1 MAQLNKKIMAVAVAV
16 VFCLLAAFWPHERE
30 ADVLKIEQQA
40 VTASEEEEAKITVY
54 VSGAVANPGL
64 HEIAPGSRAVE
75 AIAAAGGMTEE
86 ANKDKVNL
94 AKICKDGMQVNVPRL
109 SAKERRRLAAA
120 NTPASSA
127 ETAEQNS
134 ASYNAAQESGTALM
148 GKVHLNTAT
157 AEELETLPGVGAVTA
172 QRIVEYRSAHGFA
185 RIEDLMNVK
194 GIGRQSLRKCNP
206 GLIYENMVC
215 GSNRAFC
222 SR

>member
-40 VTASEEEEAKITVY
+40 VTASEKEEAKITVY

-109 SAKERRRLAAA
+109 NAKERRKLAAA
-120 NTPASSA
+120 NTPASGVEA
-127 ETAEQNS
+127 AGQNS
-134 ASYNAAQESGTALM
+134 ASYNAVQVSETALT

-157 AEELETLPGVGAVTA
+157 AEELETLPGVGVVTA
-172 QRIVEYRSAHGFA
+172 QRIVEYRSVHGFA

-194 GIGRQSLRKCNP
+194 GIGQAKFNKMQPWLD
-206 GLIYENMVC
+206 L
-215 GSNRAFC
+215 
-222 SR
+222 

>member
-40 VTASEEEEAKITVY
+40 VTASEEEAKITVY

-94 AKICKDGMQVNVPRL
+94 AKICKDGM
-109 SAKERRRLAAA
+109 RRKRPIR
-120 NTPASSA
+120 T
-127 ETAEQNS
+127 
-134 ASYNAAQESGTALM
+134 
-148 GKVHLNTAT
+148 K
-157 AEELETLPGVGAVTA
+157 
-172 QRIVEYRSAHGFA
+172 
-185 RIEDLMNVK
+185 
-194 GIGRQSLRKCNP
+194 
-206 GLIYENMVC
+206 
-215 GSNRAFC
+215 
-222 SR
+222 

>member
-30 ADVLKIEQQA
+30 AEVLKIEQQA
-40 VTASEEEEAKITVY
+40 VNTASEKEEAKITVY
-54 VSGAVANPGL
+54 VSGAL

-109 SAKERRRLAAA
+109 SAKERRRLVGA
-120 NTPASSA
+120 NTSASGA
-127 ETAEQNS
+127 EAAEQGS
-134 ASYNAAQESGTALM
+134 ASYNAAQESETALM

-194 GIGRQSLRKCNP
+194 GIGQAKFKKMQPWLD
-206 GLIYENMVC
+206 L
-215 GSNRAFC
+215 
-222 SR
+222 

>member
-30 ADVLKIEQQA
+30 TDVLKIEQQA
-40 VTASEEEEAKITVY
+40 VTASEKEEAKITVY

-75 AIAAAGGMTEE
+75 AIVAAGGMTEE

-120 NTPASSA
+120 NTPANSA
-127 ETAEQNS
+127 ETAGQNS
-134 ASYNAAQESGTALM
+134 ASYNSVQESETALT

-157 AEELETLPGVGAVTA
+157 MEELETLPGVGAVTA

-194 GIGRQSLRKCNP
+194 GIGQAKFKKMQPWLD
-206 GLIYENMVC
+206 L
-215 GSNRAFC
+215 
-222 SR
+222 

>member
-40 VTASEEEEAKITVY
+40 VTASEKEEAKIMVY

-120 NTPASSA
+120 NTSASGA
-127 ETAEQNS
+127 EVAEQGS
-134 ASYNAAQESGTALM
+134 ASYNAAQESETALT

-172 QRIVEYRSAHGFA
+172 
-185 RIEDLMNVK
+185 
-194 GIGRQSLRKCNP
+194 
-206 GLIYENMVC
+206 
-215 GSNRAFC
+215 
-222 SR
+222 

>member
-30 ADVLKIEQQA
+30 TDVLKIEQQA
-40 VTASEEEEAKITVY
+40 VNTASEKEAKITVY

-109 SAKERRRLAAA
+109 SAKERRRLAAS

-127 ETAEQNS
+127 ETAEQDS
-134 ASYNAAQESGTALM
+134 TSYNAAQESESALT

-157 AEELETLPGVGAVTA
+157 MEELETLPGVGAVTA

-194 GIGRQSLRKCNP
+194 GIGQAKFKKMQPWLD
-206 GLIYENMVC
+206 L
-215 GSNRAFC
+215 
-222 SR
+222 

>member
-1 MAQLNKKIMAVAVAV
+1 MAQLNKKIMAVAIAV

-40 VTASEEEEAKITVY
+40 VDTASEEEAKITVY

-120 NTPASSA
+120 NTLASSA
-127 ETAEQNS
+127 ETAEQS
-134 ASYNAAQESGTALM
+134 GASYNSAQESETALT

-172 QRIVEYRSAHGFA
+172 QRIVEYRSVHGFA

-194 GIGRQSLRKCNP
+194 GIGQAKFKKMQPWLD
-206 GLIYENMVC
+206 L
-215 GSNRAFC
+215 
-222 SR
+222 

>member
-30 ADVLKIEQQA
+30 TDVLKIEQQA
-40 VTASEEEEAKITVY
+40 VTASEKEEAKITVY

-64 HEIAPGSRAVE
+64 HEIAPGSRALE

-94 AKICKDGMQVNVPRL
+94 AKICKDGMHVNVPRL

-120 NTPASSA
+120 NTPANSA

-134 ASYNAAQESGTALM
+134 ASYNSVQESETALT

-194 GIGRQSLRKCNP
+194 GIGQAKFNKMQPWLD
-206 GLIYENMVC
+206 L
-215 GSNRAFC
+215 
-222 SR
+222 

>member
-40 VTASEEEEAKITVY
+40 VTASEKEEAKITVY

-120 NTPASSA
+120 NTLASGA
-127 ETAEQNS
+127 ETAEQS
-134 ASYNAAQESGTALM
+134 GASYNAAQESALT

-194 GIGRQSLRKCNP
+194 GIGQAKFNKMQPWLD
-206 GLIYENMVC
+206 L
-215 GSNRAFC
+215 
-222 SR
+222 

>member
-40 VTASEEEEAKITVY
+40 VTASEREEAKITVY
-54 VSGAVANPGL
+54 VSGAVVNPGL
-64 HEIAPGSRAVE
+64 HEIAHGSRAVE

-120 NTPASSA
+120 NTSASGA
-127 ETAEQNS
+127 ETAEQS
-134 ASYNAAQESGTALM
+134 GASYNAEQTGETALM
-148 GKVHLNTAT
+148 DKVHLNTAT

-194 GIGRQSLRKCNP
+194 GIGQAKFKKMQPWLD
-206 GLIYENMVC
+206 L
-215 GSNRAFC
+215 
-222 SR
+222 

>member
-30 ADVLKIEQQA
+30 ADILKIEQQA
-40 VTASEEEEAKITVY
+40 IDTASEKEEAKITVY

-120 NTPASSA
+120 NTSASGA
-127 ETAEQNS
+127 EAPEQS
-134 ASYNAAQESGTALM
+134 GASYNAAQDLT
-148 GKVHLNTAT
+148 GKVNLNTAT

-194 GIGRQSLRKCNP
+194 GIGQAKFKKMQPL
-206 GLIYENMVC
+206 LDL
-215 GSNRAFC
+215 
-222 SR
+222 

>member
-40 VTASEEEEAKITVY
+40 VNTESE
-54 VSGAVANPGL
+54 
-64 HEIAPGSRAVE
+64 
-75 AIAAAGGMTEE
+75 MTEE

-120 NTPASSA
+120 NTSASGVEA
-127 ETAEQNS
+127 AEQGS
-134 ASYNAAQESGTALM
+134 ASYNAAQESETALM

-185 RIEDLMNVK
+185 KIEDLMNVK
-194 GIGRQSLRKCNP
+194 GIGQAKFKKMQPWLD
-206 GLIYENMVC
+206 L
-215 GSNRAFC
+215 
-222 SR
+222 

>member
-30 ADVLKIEQQA
+30 GDVLKIEQQA
-40 VTASEEEEAKITVY
+40 VNTASEKEEVKITVY

-120 NTPASSA
+120 SSA
-127 ETAEQNS
+127 EAAEQGS
-134 ASYNAAQESGTALM
+134 ASYNAAQESETALT

-194 GIGRQSLRKCNP
+194 GIGQAKFKKMQPWLD
-206 GLIYENMVC
+206 L
-215 GSNRAFC
+215 
-222 SR
+222 

>member
-30 ADVLKIEQQA
+30 TDVLKIEQQA
-40 VTASEEEEAKITVY
+40 VNTASEKEEAKITVY

-127 ETAEQNS
+127 ETAKKGS
-134 ASYNAAQESGTALM
+134 TSYNAAQESEAALT
-148 GKVHLNTAT
+148 GKVNLNTAT

-194 GIGRQSLRKCNP
+194 GIGQAKFKKMQPWLD
-206 GLIYENMVC
+206 L
-215 GSNRAFC
+215 
-222 SR
+222 

>member
-30 ADVLKIEQQA
+30 AEVLKIEQQA
-40 VTASEEEEAKITVY
+40 VDTASEKEEAKITVY

-75 AIAAAGGMTEE
+75 AIAA
-86 ANKDKVNL
+86 
-94 AKICKDGMQVNVPRL
+94 KICKDGMQVNVPRL
-109 SAKERRRLAAA
+109 SAKERHRLAAA
-120 NTPASSA
+120 NTSASGAEAAEQGSVFYNA
-127 ETAEQNS
+127 EQTGETAL
-134 ASYNAAQESGTALM
+134 T

-194 GIGRQSLRKCNP
+194 GIGQAKFKKMQPWLD
-206 GLIYENMVC
+206 L
-215 GSNRAFC
+215 
-222 SR
+222 

>member
-40 VTASEEEEAKITVY
+40 VNTASEKEAKITVY

-120 NTPASSA
+120 NTSASGA
-127 ETAEQNS
+127 EAAEQGS
-134 ASYNAAQESGTALM
+134 ASYNAAQESETALM

-185 RIEDLMNVK
+185 PYERK
-194 GIGRQSLRKCNP
+194 GH
-206 GLIYENMVC
+206 
-215 GSNRAFC
+215 RAGKV
-222 SR
+222 

>member
-16 VFCLLAAFWPHERE
+16 VFGLLAAFWPHERE

-40 VTASEEEEAKITVY
+40 IDTASEKEEAKITVY

-120 NTPASSA
+120 NTSASRA
-127 ETAEQNS
+127 EAATGS
-134 ASYNAAQESGTALM
+134 ASYNAAQESEPALT

-157 AEELETLPGVGAVTA
+157 MEELETLPGVGAVTA

-185 RIEDLMNVK
+185 KIEDLMNVK
-194 GIGRQSLRKCNP
+194 GIGQAKFKKMQPWLD
-206 GLIYENMVC
+206 L
-215 GSNRAFC
+215 
-222 SR
+222 

>member
-40 VTASEEEEAKITVY
+40 VDTASEEEAKITVY

-64 HEIAPGSRAVE
+64 HEIVPGSRAVE

-120 NTPASSA
+120 NTPGSSA
-127 ETAEQNS
+127 KAAEQS
-134 ASYNAAQESGTALM
+134 GASYNAAQESETALT

-194 GIGRQSLRKCNP
+194 GIGQAKFKKMQPWLD
-206 GLIYENMVC
+206 L
-215 GSNRAFC
+215 
-222 SR
+222 

>member
-30 ADVLKIEQQA
+30 VDVLKIEQQA
-40 VTASEEEEAKITVY
+40 VDTASEEEAKITVY
-54 VSGAVANPGL
+54 VSGAVTNPGL

-120 NTPASSA
+120 NTFASGA
-127 ETAEQNS
+127 EAAEQGS
-134 ASYNAAQESGTALM
+134 AFYNAAQIGETALT

-157 AEELETLPGVGAVTA
+157 MEELKTLPGVGAVTA

-185 RIEDLMNVK
+185 RIEDIMNVK
-194 GIGRQSLRKCNP
+194 GIGQAKFKKMQPWLD
-206 GLIYENMVC
+206 L
-215 GSNRAFC
+215 
-222 SR
+222 

>member
-1 MAQLNKKIMAVAVAV
+1 MAV

-40 VTASEEEEAKITVY
+40 VTASEKEEAKITVY

-120 NTPASSA
+120 NTPASGVEA
-127 ETAEQNS
+127 AEQGRAFYNS
-134 ASYNAAQESGTALM
+134 AQESESALT

-157 AEELETLPGVGAVTA
+157 AEELEHCRAWCGNGA
-172 QRIVEYRSAHGFA
+172 AH
-185 RIEDLMNVK
+185 
-194 GIGRQSLRKCNP
+194 C
-206 GLIYENMVC
+206 
-215 GSNRAFC
+215 
-222 SR
+222 

>member
-40 VTASEEEEAKITVY
+40 VNTASEKEEAKITVY

-120 NTPASSA
+120 ANTSASGA
-127 ETAEQNS
+127 ETAEQGS
-134 ASYNAAQESGTALM
+134 ASYNAVQESESALT

-157 AEELETLPGVGAVTA
+157 AEKLETLPGVGAVTA

-194 GIGRQSLRKCNP
+194 GIGQAKFKKMQPWLD
-206 GLIYENMVC
+206 L
-215 GSNRAFC
+215 
-222 SR
+222 

>member
-1 MAQLNKKIMAVAVAV
+1 MELRGAV
-16 VFCLLAAFWPHERE
+16 VVCLMAACWLHAPESN
-30 ADVLKIEQQA
+30 VVKIEQQA
-40 VTASEEEEAKITVY
+40 IGTVSKKEKAKIMVY

-109 SAKERRRLAAA
+109 SAKEQRRLAAA
-120 NTPASSA
+120 NTSASGA
-127 ETAEQNS
+127 EAAEQS
-134 ASYNAAQESGTALM
+134 GASYNAAQESETALT

-185 RIEDLMNVK
+185 SIEDLMNVK
-194 GIGRQSLRKCNP
+194 GIGQAKFKKMQPWLD
-206 GLIYENMVC
+206 L
-215 GSNRAFC
+215 
-222 SR
+222 

>member
-30 ADVLKIEQQA
+30 GDVLKIEQQA
-40 VTASEEEEAKITVY
+40 VNTASEKEEAKITVY

-120 NTPASSA
+120 SSA
-127 ETAEQNS
+127 EAAEQGS
-134 ASYNAAQESGTALM
+134 TSYNAAQESETALT

-194 GIGRQSLRKCNP
+194 GIGQAKFKKMQPWLD
-206 GLIYENMVC
+206 L
-215 GSNRAFC
+215 
-222 SR
+222 

>member
-1 MAQLNKKIMAVAVAV
+1 MAQLNKKIMAVAIAV

-40 VTASEEEEAKITVY
+40 VMASEKEEAKITVY

-94 AKICKDGMQVNVPRL
+94 AKICKDDMQVNVPRL
-109 SAKERRRLAAA
+109 SAKERRRLAAV
-120 NTPASSA
+120 NTPANSA
-127 ETAEQNS
+127 EVVEQGSAFYNS
-134 ASYNAAQESGTALM
+134 AQESETALT

-185 RIEDLMNVK
+185 RVEDLMNVK
-194 GIGRQSLRKCNP
+194 GIGQAKFKKMQPWLD
-206 GLIYENMVC
+206 L
-215 GSNRAFC
+215 
-222 SR
+222 

>member
-40 VTASEEEEAKITVY
+40 VDTASEEEAKITVY

-120 NTPASSA
+120 NTPANSA

-134 ASYNAAQESGTALM
+134 ASYNAVQESETALT

-157 AEELETLPGVGAVTA
+157 AEELEMLPGVGAVTA
-172 QRIVEYRSAHGFA
+172 QRIVEYRSVHGFA

-194 GIGRQSLRKCNP
+194 GIGQAKFNKMQPWLD
-206 GLIYENMVC
+206 L
-215 GSNRAFC
+215 
-222 SR
+222 

>member
-30 ADVLKIEQQA
+30 TDVLKIEQQA
-40 VTASEEEEAKITVY
+40 VTASEKEEAKITVY

-120 NTPASSA
+120 SSA
-127 ETAEQNS
+127 EAAEQGSAFYNS
-134 ASYNAAQESGTALM
+134 AQESETALT

-194 GIGRQSLRKCNP
+194 GIGQAKFKKMQPWLD
-206 GLIYENMVC
+206 L
-215 GSNRAFC
+215 
-222 SR
+222 

>member
-16 VFCLLAAFWPHERE
+16 VFCLLAALWPHERE

-40 VTASEEEEAKITVY
+40 VTASEKEEAKITVY

-109 SAKERRRLAAA
+109 SAKERRRLAAT
-120 NTPASSA
+120 NTNASSA
-127 ETAEQNS
+127 ETAEQS
-134 ASYNAAQESGTALM
+134 GASYNAAQVSKTALM

-157 AEELETLPGVGAVTA
+157 MEELETLPGVGAVTA

-194 GIGRQSLRKCNP
+194 GIGQAKFKKMQPWLD
-206 GLIYENMVC
+206 L
-215 GSNRAFC
+215 
-222 SR
+222 

>member
-40 VTASEEEEAKITVY
+40 VNTESEKEEAKITVY

-75 AIAAAGGMTEE
+75 AIAAAGGMT

-120 NTPASSA
+120 NTSASGVEA
-127 ETAEQNS
+127 AEQGS
-134 ASYNAAQESGTALM
+134 ASYNAAQESETALM

-185 RIEDLMNVK
+185 KIEDLMNVK
-194 GIGRQSLRKCNP
+194 GIGQAKFKKMQPWLD
-206 GLIYENMVC
+206 L
-215 GSNRAFC
+215 
-222 SR
+222 

>member
-16 VFCLLAAFWPHERE
+16 VFCLLAAFWPYERE

-40 VTASEEEEAKITVY
+40 VNTASEKEAKITVY

-109 SAKERRRLAAA
+109 SAKEQRRLAAA
-120 NTPASSA
+120 NTPASGA

-134 ASYNAAQESGTALM
+134 ASYNSVQESETALT

-194 GIGRQSLRKCNP
+194 GIGQAKFNKMQPWLD
-206 GLIYENMVC
+206 L
-215 GSNRAFC
+215 
-222 SR
+222 

>member
-40 VTASEEEEAKITVY
+40 VTASEKEEAKITVY

-120 NTPASSA
+120 SSA
-127 ETAEQNS
+127 EAAEQGSAFYNS
-134 ASYNAAQESGTALM
+134 AQESESALTS
-148 GKVHLNTAT
+148 KVHLNTAT

-194 GIGRQSLRKCNP
+194 GIGQAKFKKMQPWLD
-206 GLIYENMVC
+206 L
-215 GSNRAFC
+215 
-222 SR
+222 

>member
-1 MAQLNKKIMAVAVAV
+1 MAQLNKKIMAVAIAV

-40 VTASEEEEAKITVY
+40 VNTASEKEEAKITVY

-120 NTPASSA
+120 ANTSASGA
-127 ETAEQNS
+127 ETAEQGS
-134 ASYNAAQESGTALM
+134 ASYNAVQESESALT

-157 AEELETLPGVGAVTA
+157 AEKLETLPGVGAVTA

-194 GIGRQSLRKCNP
+194 GIGQAKFKKMQPWLD
-206 GLIYENMVC
+206 L
-215 GSNRAFC
+215 
-222 SR
+222 

>member
-30 ADVLKIEQQA
+30 ADILKIEQQA
-40 VTASEEEEAKITVY
+40 VDTASEEEAKITVY

-120 NTPASSA
+120 NTTASGVEA
-127 ETAEQNS
+127 AGQNS
-134 ASYNAAQESGTALM
+134 ASYNAAQESETALTV
-148 GKVHLNTAT
+148 KVNLNTAT

-194 GIGRQSLRKCNP
+194 GIGQAKFNKMQPWLD
-206 GLIYENMVC
+206 L
-215 GSNRAFC
+215 
-222 SR
+222 